1 MYFHKLGGK
10 QAVDF
15 RGDLI
20 LSHNDELIK
29 ARSKSSAP
37 RAAKNAKYI
46 LDIPNLGFFKKL
58 RATWA
63 AFTFIWGPSQALTAE
78 TIEKDGL

>member
-1 MYFHKLGGK
+1 MYFHNLNGK

-46 LDIPNLGFFKKL
+46 IDIPNLGFIKKL
-58 RATWA
+58 RATGA
-63 AFTFIWGPSQALTAE
+63 AIGFIWGSSQALNPEDVA
-78 TIEKDGL
+78 K

>member
-1 MYFHKLGGK
+1 MYFHKLNGK

-20 LSHNDELIK
+20 LSHNDQLIK
-29 ARSKSSAP
+29 TRSKSSAP

-46 LDIPNLGFFKKL
+46 LDISNLGLFKKL
-58 RATWA
+58 RATGA
-63 AFTFIWGPSQALTAE
+63 AISFIWGPSQALTAE
-78 TIEKDGL
+78 TINREGL

>member
-1 MYFHKLGGK
+1 MYFHKLNGK

-15 RGDLI
+15 RGVLI

-29 ARSKSSAP
+29 ARSKSCAP

-46 LDIPNLGFFKKL
+46 LNIPNLGFVKKL

-63 AFTFIWGPSQALTAE
+63 AISFIWGPSEALNPEDVA
-78 TIEKDGL
+78 K